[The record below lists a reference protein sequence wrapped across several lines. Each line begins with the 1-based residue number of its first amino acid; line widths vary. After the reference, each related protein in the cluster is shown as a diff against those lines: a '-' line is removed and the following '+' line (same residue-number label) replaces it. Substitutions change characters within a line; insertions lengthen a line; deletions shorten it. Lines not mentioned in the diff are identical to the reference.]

1 MNLSVSLTKKE
12 FRWGLVYLC
21 LQLLVLPVVLV
32 AINSFLGNPLSE
44 AALNILFFFIN
55 FLCILLIFHRF
66 LWLSFKIFL
75 ERLWYCLR
83 IALAC
88 FILYFLSNFLI
99 SWLVLFIDPDFVNIN
114 DSSIALMAGEHYS
127 LIALCT
133 VLLVPITEEALF
145 RGVVFHSL
153 YRKNRFLGYFL
164 STAIFASIHILGYIA
179 SADPLTILLC
189 FIQYIPAGIFL
200 AWSYAKSNTIWVPI
214 LIHMAVNEIA
224 ISVMR

>member
-1 MNLSVSLTKKE
+1 MSLSVSLTKKE
-12 FRWGLVYLC
+12 FRWGLLYLC
-21 LQLLVLPVVLV
+21 LQLLVLPVLLATV
-32 AINSFLGNPLSE
+32 NSFLGEPLSE
-44 AALNILFFFIN
+44 SVLNILFFFIN

-66 LWLSFKIFL
+66 LWSSFKILLKRPWF
-75 ERLWYCLR
+75 CLR
-83 IALAC
+83 IAFVC
-88 FILYFLSNFLI
+88 FVLYFFSNFLI

-114 DSSIALMAGEHYS
+114 DSSIVMMADEHYS

-133 VLLVPITEEALF
+133 VLLVPITEETLF

-164 STAIFASIHILGYIA
+164 STAIFASIHVLGYIT
-179 SADPLTILLC
+179 SAGPLTLLLC

-200 AWSYAKSNTIWVPI
+200 AWSYTKSDTIWVPI

-224 ISVMR
+224 FSVMR